1 MLNIT
6 KIYDILSRL
15 FHTGTT
21 RKDAGWRCTFVAR
34 LLELAQCAVA
44 VLRVLILGFA
54 TS

>member
-21 RKDAGWRCTFVAR
+21 RKDAGWRCTFVAS
-34 LLELAQCAVA
+34 LLELAQCA